1 MKKWALVTGASSG
14 IGESFTRLLAA
25 AGFNLV
31 LVARDEVRL
40 NERAA
45 GLREKYGAESIVIV
59 ADLATE
65 SGCAKVEEFIT
76 NNEVEVLINNAGF
89 GINKPFTIS
98 DLAKEEEVLKDLV
111 RTPMRLMHVVLP
123 KMKERNSGVIINVS
137 SVASFIAGGAYSASK
152 SYLTV
157 LSESLHTELSAT
169 NIKVSALCPGFT
181 RTEFHQRG
189 RMKMTGLPQFLWLS
203 ADRVVADAWNAA
215 TAGKVISVPGK
226 QYAILSFISRF
237 GPRPLVRRLGMNVRV
252 RQRKSN

>member
-1 MKKWALVTGASSG
+1 MRKWALVTGATAG

-25 AGFNLV
+25 EGFNLV
-31 LVARDEVRL
+31 LVARDEARL
-40 NERAA
+40 HERAQ
-45 GLREKYGAESIVIV
+45 GLKDKYGADSVVIV

-65 SGCAKVEEFIT
+65 SGSAKVEDYLA

-89 GINKPFTIS
+89 GINKAFTMS
-98 DLAKEEEVLKDLV
+98 DLAKEEEVLKVLV
-111 RTPMRLMHVVLP
+111 RTPMRLMHVALP
-123 KMKERNSGVIINVS
+123 KMKERNSGVVINVS

-189 RMKMTGLPQFLWLS
+189 RMKMAGLPEFMWLNS
-203 ADRVVADAWNAA
+203 DALVAKAWKDAL
-215 TAGKVISVPGK
+215 AGKPVSIPGW
-226 QYAILSFISRF
+226 QYKLLVGFISIV
-237 GPRPLVRRLGMNVRV
+237 PRSIVRRLGMNLRV
-252 RQRKSN
+252 KQR

>member
-1 MKKWALVTGASSG
+1 MKKLALVTGASSG

-25 AGFNLV
+25 VGFNLV
-31 LVARDEVRL
+31 LVARDEIRL

-45 GLREKYGAESIVIV
+45 GLKEKFGADSIVIV

-65 SGCAKVEEFIT
+65 SGCAKVEEFIA

-98 DLAKEEEVLKDLV
+98 DLAKEEEVLKVLV
-111 RTPMRLMHVVLP
+111 RTPMRLMHVALP

-189 RMKMTGLPQFLWLS
+189 RMKMAGLPHFMWLNS
-203 ADRVVADAWNAA
+203 DEVVAKAWRDAL
-215 TAGKVISVPGK
+215 AGKPVSVPGW
-226 QYAILSFISRF
+226 QYKLLLGFISLA
-237 GPRPLVRRLGMNVRV
+237 PRSLVRRVGMNLRIK
-252 RQRKSN
+252 QR